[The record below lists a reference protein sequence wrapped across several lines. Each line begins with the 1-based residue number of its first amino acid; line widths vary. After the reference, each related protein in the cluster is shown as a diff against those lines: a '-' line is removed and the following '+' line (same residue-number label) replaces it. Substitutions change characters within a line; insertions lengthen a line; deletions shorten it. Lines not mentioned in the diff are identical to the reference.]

1 MADGDRINT
10 LSKRDL
16 AGLGKWA
23 NRPASAQTKKV
34 GEERKK
40 AWTSLNEFITERGGR
55 VTSVPYALP
64 LRAEVGTDSTLADQ
78 LAKSGC
84 RVVFVCRETRVTGAQ
99 AISPKV
105 ERLTRTVPSAF
116 CEMSVYE
123 VDLPR

>member
-1 MADGDRINT
+1 MADGNRINT

-23 NRPASAQTKKV
+23 NMPAGAQTKKL

-64 LRAEVGTDSTLADQ
+64 LRAEAGTDSTLADQ

-84 RVVFVCRETRVTGAQ
+84 RVVFVCRETRVVGASIN
-99 AISPKV
+99 AKA
-105 ERLTRTVPSAF
+105 ERLSGVTPSAF
-116 CEMSVYE
+116 REMNLFE